1 MSSSLFNRIPPLHL
15 LVAFEAAARHASF
28 ARAAEELSVT
38 PSAVSHRIKN
48 LEELWGEEL
57 FVRASSSLRLT
68 ASGARNLRSVQA
80 ALKSLNG
87 LARPEFNSTRVR
99 LRVAIPPTFG
109 RQHLVPRL
117 PEFVALYPH
126 IDIELHLAIPFLD
139 VKAEESDVEIR
150 FGTGHYPEFKT
161 TLLLNEPV
169 FPACGRDYYEA
180 VNGRRITQP
189 SDLHNLVLLRS
200 PLEPWKPWFERA
212 GLDWQE
218 PQAGPQFNDVGLMLE
233 AVTSNQGVALVRQ
246 RMARQWLSL
255 GQMVRLLDVE
265 SVSPHAYY
273 IVERRQIPLKPE
285 AQYFVD
291 WLLGLDW

>member
-1 MSSSLFNRIPPLHL
+1 MSSSMFKRIPPLHL

-48 LEELWGEEL
+48 LEELWSEDL
-57 FVRASSSLRLT
+57 FVRTGSALRLT
-68 ASGARNLRSVQA
+68 AGGARYLRSVQE
-80 ALKSLNG
+80 ALKSLNA
-87 LARPEFNSTRVR
+87 LARPEFSNLRVR

-150 FGTGHYPEFKT
+150 YGTGRYPDLKT

-169 FPACGRDYYEA
+169 FPACGREYYEA
-180 VNGRRITQP
+180 VNGRGIRKP
-189 SDLHNLVLLRS
+189 EDLHNLVLLRS
-200 PLEPWKPWFERA
+200 PLEPWKPWFETA
-212 GLDWQE
+212 GLDWNE
-218 PQAGPQFNDVGLMLE
+218 PQSGPQFNDVGLMLE
-233 AVTSNQGVALVRQ
+233 AVASNQGVALVRQ
-246 RMARQWLSL
+246 RMAQQWLGL
-255 GQMVRLLDVE
+255 GQMVRLLDIE

-273 IVERRQIPLKPE
+273 IVERQQAALKPE